1 MYSFSFDFRSSSLVI
16 EEIADG
22 LLSVCKY
29 CKYLAYQFVNIVN
42 IWDIL
47 FENKTV

>member
-1 MYSFSFDFRSSSLVI
+1 MYSFSFDFRSSSLVV
-16 EEIADG
+16 EEIPDD
-22 LLSVCKY
+22 LSVCKY